1 MQGNT
6 PSVGVTLP
14 AQGPNGRL
22 FTPRIS
28 MDSSVRQPMQL
39 SEADHAKIS
48 RGKPWQAFVT
58 DQNTGKRY
66 QVIGAECEAGP
77 HCFCDAVIVERVAGG
92 NL

>member
-1 MQGNT
+1 MNH
-6 PSVGVTLP
+6 PILP

-22 FTPRIS
+22 FTPRYPAS
-28 MDSSVRQPMQL
+28 QERLHMAL
-39 SEADHAKIS
+39 NEADFAKIG
-48 RGKPWQAFVT
+48 RGRPWQAFVT

-92 NL
+92 GL